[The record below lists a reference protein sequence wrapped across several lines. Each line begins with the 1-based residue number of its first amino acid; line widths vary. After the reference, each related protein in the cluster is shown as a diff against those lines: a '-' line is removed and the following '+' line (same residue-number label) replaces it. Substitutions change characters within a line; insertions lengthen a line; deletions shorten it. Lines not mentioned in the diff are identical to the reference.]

1 VNSALPVG
9 LSDPL
14 GDASRVPDAYRE
26 AKWALQGARD
36 TGKPVARYAEDSAL
50 SPFMPRSLSE
60 ARRAIEHIL
69 CPILDYNDAHG
80 SRLVSSLQT

>member
-1 VNSALPVG
+1 MNSALPVG